1 MRTLVFCGRTL
12 GLRIVPKGDGHAVRI
27 TSGGCPTRF
36 LVGTGN
42 RNWRKTASPSAARRK
57 IGWEAWTRTR
67 IARSRVWSPT
77 NWTTS
82 QHRINTAH
90 CALRARLCG
99 VGRRSEE
106 HTSELQ
112 SRRDLVCRLL
122 LEKKKQNSALPLTN
136 YTCNSC

>member
-12 GLRIVPKGDGHAVRI
+12 ALRIVPKGDGHAVRI

-82 QHRINTAH
+82 QHRINTVYF
-90 CALRARLCG
+90 ALRARFARRNGTKQEL
-99 VGRRSEE
+99 RSEE

-112 SRRDLVCRLL
+112 SRGHLVCR
-122 LEKKKQNSALPLTN
+122 
-136 YTCNSC
+136 